1 MNKPSE
7 MFDFLDKG
15 AEFYNYY
22 IDMDNQRIQ
31 QEINWLNDNY
41 ENIYALRAYFLRFAN
56 PRYFVGYMNY
66 LNYLNSLA
74 DNDIQSAAENRVNAL
89 YAHMQCNVQ
98 NKIENKPLKIIAKE
112 LKDTISDRA

>member
-1 MNKPSE
+1 MNRPSD
-7 MFDFLDKG
+7 MFDLLDKS
-15 AEFYNYY
+15 AEFYNFF

-31 QEINWLNDNY
+31 QEINWINDNY

-74 DNDIQSAAENRVNAL
+74 DNDILSAAENRANVL
-89 YAHMQCNVQ
+89 YAHMKYNEQH
-98 NKIENKPLKIIAKE
+98 KIENKPLKVIAEE
-112 LKDTISDRA
+112 LKRHNQ